1 MGASGIGPV
10 QDELKLGTHL
20 LGPTEVDVGGGVQGD
35 PRVTVAVVV
44 AVEESRAEHPGHLDA
59 PEPARE
65 GGPVLERLELGLR
78 EGVSL
83 DWCGR
88 LWLCSTPRSASSW
101 VTVLEVIDD
110 PRSAWM
116 VSWPVGACSAMAV
129 VISSSASAADS
140 RGATSHPGT

>member
-1 MGASGIGPV
+1 MLPNRPGKVGECLSVLNWAS
-10 QDELKLGTHL
+10 EK
-20 LGPTEVDVGGGVQGD
+20 
-35 PRVTVAVVV
+35 
-44 AVEESRAEHPGHLDA
+44 
-59 PEPARE
+59 
-65 GGPVLERLELGLR
+65 GL
-78 EGVSL
+78 SL

-129 VISSSASAADS
+129 VISSSAS
-140 RGATSHPGT
+140 R